1 VIPARNYLDSICQ
14 LNVVNYN
21 IINNPQKMLGFI
33 AQQVEQ
39 IMPGLVETTSNSE
52 YNIADFKSIKTSV
65 MIPMLVQAIQELKA
79 GLDAA
84 NAEIAALKA

>member
-1 VIPARNYLDSICQ
+1 
-14 LNVVNYN
+14 
-21 IINNPQKMLGFI
+21 
-33 AQQVEQ
+33 
-39 IMPGLVETTSNSE
+39 LVETTSNSE

-84 NAEIAALKA
+84 NSEIAALKG